1 VIRLF
6 SPTNLEEIMSSHSDS
21 HDHHEEK
28 PSGFLNTVFD
38 ESMGGFGIVWV
49 SGLLIVVTLLIM
61 LG

>member
-1 VIRLF
+1 V
-6 SPTNLEEIMSSHSDS
+6 NLPQSIIFASNFVSMS

-38 ESMGGFGIVWV
+38 ETMGGFGIVWT
-49 SGLLIVVTLLIM
+49 SGLLIVIFLLLF

>member
-1 VIRLF
+1 
-6 SPTNLEEIMSSHSDS
+6 MSSHSDS

-49 SGLLIVVTLLIM
+49 SGLLIVVALLLI